1 MNFIQLQY
9 QSELVFDLSDQPNI
23 WQQIDLQ
30 LDQLNSVNR
39 LIYQQIK
46 LMLAHQQADIDFEQ
60 LTDDVVQIIQMQTTL
75 DEPVLQQLVT
85 NNIQQWQ
92 RFLTGERKTA
102 PTMPRAIRSI
112 NTDTDLDSCFA
123 SIVEQF
129 VDWNLIE
136 RISKITIDQSLHQLR
151 LTVQLTTARASNP
164 VAVVANGN
172 GNGNG
177 QYWLIRPVSTQ
188 APKLVQSLADTT
200 AALHEY
206 SPDVVLC
213 DQPQVAQQLAA
224 SWKQSPILRYSQAGL
239 RSTSFLNGDSPIWQP
254 AHTPDVVNLD
264 PEINEGYQL
273 LRRYDIHCIQSIAP
287 FAQLFNR

>member
-9 QSELVFDLSDQPNI
+9 QPELVLDLSDQPNI
-23 WQQIDLQ
+23 WQQIDTQ
-30 LDQLNSVNR
+30 LDQLNSANR

-46 LMLAHQQADIDFEQ
+46 LMLAHQQANIDFDQ
-60 LTDDVVQIIQMQTTL
+60 LVTAAVQIVQVQTNL
-75 DEPVLQQLVT
+75 DEPVLHQLVT
-85 NNIQQWQ
+85 NIVQQWQ

-102 PTMPRAIRSI
+102 PTAPRAIRSI
-112 NTDTDLDSCFA
+112 NADTDLDSCFA
-123 SIVEQF
+123 DVVDQF
-129 VDWNLIE
+129 IDWNMVA
-136 RISKITIDQSLHQLR
+136 RISKISIDQSLHQLR

-164 VAVVANGN
+164 VAVVTNDEGH
-172 GNGNG
+172 
-177 QYWLIRPVSTQ
+177 YWLIQPVSTQ
-188 APKLVQSLADTT
+188 APKFVQSLSDAMTS
-200 AALHEY
+200 LHEC

-213 DQPQVAQQLAA
+213 DQLPVARQLAA
-224 SWKQSPILRYSQAGL
+224 SWKQSPVLRYSQAGL

-264 PEINEGYQL
+264 PAINEGYQL

>member
-9 QSELVFDLSDQPNI
+9 QPELVLDLSDQPNI
-23 WQQIDLQ
+23 WQQINSQ

-60 LTDDVVQIIQMQTTL
+60 LTDDVVQIIQMQMNL
-75 DEPVLQQLVT
+75 DEPVLHQLVT
-85 NNIQQWQ
+85 TTVQQWQ

-102 PTMPRAIRSI
+102 PTMPRPMHLISA
-112 NTDTDLDSCFA
+112 DTDLYSCFA
-123 SIVEQF
+123 AIVEQF
-129 VDWNLIE
+129 IDWNLIE
-136 RISKITIDQSLHQLR
+136 RISKIAINQSLHQLQ
-151 LTVQLTTARASNP
+151 LTVQLTPVRASNP
-164 VAVVANGN
+164 VAVVANGE
-172 GNGNG
+172 G
-177 QYWLIRPVSTQ
+177 QYWLIRPVQTQ
-188 APKLVQSLADTT
+188 VPKLVQSLADAT
-200 AALHEY
+200 AALYEY
-206 SPDVVLC
+206 SSDVVLC
-213 DQPQVAQQLAA
+213 DQLQVAQQLAT

-239 RSTSFLNGDSPIWQP
+239 RSTNFLNGESPIWQP

-264 PEINEGYQL
+264 PAINEGYQL

>member
-9 QSELVFDLSDQPNI
+9 QPELVLDLSDQPDI
-23 WQQIDLQ
+23 WQQIDSQ

-46 LMLAHQQADIDFEQ
+46 LMLTHQQADIDFEQ
-60 LTDDVVQIIQMQTTL
+60 LTDDVVQIIQMQTNL
-75 DEPVLQQLVT
+75 DEPVLHQLVT
-85 NNIQQWQ
+85 TIVQQWQ

-102 PTMPRAIRSI
+102 PTMPRAIRLI
-112 NTDTDLDSCFA
+112 NAETDLYSCFA
-123 SIVEQF
+123 TIVEQF
-129 VDWNLIE
+129 IDWNLIE
-136 RISKITIDQSLHQLR
+136 RISKIAINQSLYQLQ
-151 LTVQLTTARASNP
+151 LTVQLTPVRASDP
-164 VAVVANGN
+164 VAVVANDSGH
-172 GNGNG
+172 
-177 QYWLIRPVSTQ
+177 YWLIRPVQTQ
-188 APKLVQSLADTT
+188 APKFVQSLSDVTT
-200 AALHEY
+200 FLHED

-213 DQPQVAQQLAA
+213 DQLQVAQQLTA

-239 RSTSFLNGDSPIWQP
+239 RSTNFLNGDSPIWQP
-254 AHTPDVVNLD
+254 VHTPDVVNLD

>member
-9 QSELVFDLSDQPNI
+9 QPELVFDLSDQPNI
-23 WQQIDLQ
+23 WQQINSQ

-46 LMLAHQQADIDFEQ
+46 LMLTHQQADLDFEQ
-60 LTDDVVQIIQMQTTL
+60 LTDDVVQIIQMQTNL
-75 DEPVLQQLVT
+75 DEPVLHQLVT
-85 NNIQQWQ
+85 TIVQQWQ

-102 PTMPRAIRSI
+102 PTMPRAIRLI
-112 NTDTDLDSCFA
+112 NAETDLYSCFA
-123 SIVEQF
+123 TIVEQF
-129 VDWNLIE
+129 IDWNTIE
-136 RISKITIDQSLHQLR
+136 RISKIAINQSLRQLQ
-151 LTVQLTTARASNP
+151 LTVQLTPVRASDP
-164 VAVVANGN
+164 VAVVANDSGH
-172 GNGNG
+172 
-177 QYWLIRPVSTQ
+177 YWLIRPVQTQ
-188 APKLVQSLADTT
+188 APKFVQSLSDVTT
-200 AALHEY
+200 FLHED

-213 DQPQVAQQLAA
+213 DQLQVAQQLTA

-239 RSTSFLNGDSPIWQP
+239 RSTNFLNGDSPIWQP
-254 AHTPDVVNLD
+254 VHTPDVVNLD

>member
-9 QSELVFDLSDQPNI
+9 QPELVLDLSNQPNI
-23 WQQIDLQ
+23 WQQIDTQ
-30 LDQLNSVNR
+30 LDQLNSANR

-60 LTDDVVQIIQMQTTL
+60 LTDDVVQIIQMQTNL
-75 DEPVLQQLVT
+75 DEPVLHQLVAT
-85 NNIQQWQ
+85 IVQQWQ

-164 VAVVANGN
+164 VAVVANGE
-172 GNGNG
+172 G
-177 QYWLIRPVSTQ
+177 QYWLIRPVSEQ
-188 APKLVQSLADTT
+188 APKLMQSLADAMTS
-200 AALHEY
+200 LHEY

-213 DQPQVAQQLAA
+213 DQLPVARQLAA
-224 SWKQSPILRYSQAGL
+224 SWKQSPVLRYSQAGL
-239 RSTSFLNGDSPIWQP
+239 RSTSFLSGESPIWQSNGVS
-254 AHTPDVVNLD
+254 DVADLD
-264 PEINEGYQL
+264 PSINEGYQL

-287 FAQLFNR
+287 FAQLLNS

>member
-9 QSELVFDLSDQPNI
+9 QPELVIDLSDQPNI
-23 WQQIDLQ
+23 WQQINSQ

-46 LMLAHQQADIDFEQ
+46 LMLAHQQADIDFTQ
-60 LTDDVVQIIQMQTTL
+60 LTDNVVQIIQMQTNL
-75 DEPVLQQLVT
+75 DEPVLHQLVT
-85 NNIQQWQ
+85 TIVQQWQ

-102 PTMPRAIRSI
+102 PTMPRAMRLISA
-112 NTDTDLDSCFA
+112 DTDLYSCFA
-123 SIVEQF
+123 NIVDQLI
-129 VDWNLIE
+129 DWNTIE
-136 RISKITIDQSLHQLR
+136 RISKISINQSLQQLQ
-151 LTVQLTTARASNP
+151 LTVQLTPVRASNP
-164 VAVVANGN
+164 VAVVAND
-172 GNGNG
+172 NG
-177 QYWLIRPVSTQ
+177 QYWLIRPVSVQ
-188 APKLVQSLADTT
+188 APKLVQSLADVMTF
-200 AALHEY
+200 LHEY

-213 DQPQVAQQLAA
+213 DQLQVAQQLVA
-224 SWKQSPILRYSQAGL
+224 SWKQSPILRYLQAGL
-239 RSTSFLNGDSPIWQP
+239 RSTNFLNGESPIWQP

>member
-9 QSELVFDLSDQPNI
+9 QPELVLDLSDQPNI
-23 WQQIDLQ
+23 WQQIDTQ
-30 LDQLNSVNR
+30 LDQLNSANR

-46 LMLAHQQADIDFEQ
+46 LMLTHQQADLDFEQ
-60 LTDDVVQIIQMQTTL
+60 LTDDVVQIIQMQTNL
-75 DEPVLQQLVT
+75 DEPVLHQLVT
-85 NNIQQWQ
+85 TIVQQWQ

-112 NTDTDLDSCFA
+112 STDTDLDSCFA

-136 RISKITIDQSLHQLR
+136 RISKIAIDQSLHQLR

-164 VAVVANGN
+164 VAVVANGE
-172 GNGNG
+172 G
-177 QYWLIRPVSTQ
+177 QYWLIRPVQTQ
-188 APKLVQSLADTT
+188 VPKLVQSPADVT
-200 AALHEY
+200 AALYEY
-206 SPDVVLC
+206 SSDVVLC

-224 SWKQSPILRYSQAGL
+224 SWKQSPVLRYSQAGL
-239 RSTSFLNGDSPIWQP
+239 RSTNFLNGESPIWQP
-254 AHTPDVVNLD
+254 AHTPDVINLD
-264 PEINEGYQL
+264 PAINEGYQL

>member
-9 QSELVFDLSDQPNI
+9 QPELVLDLSDQPNI
-23 WQQIDLQ
+23 WQQISAQ
-30 LDQLNSVNR
+30 LDQLNSTNR

-46 LMLAHQQADIDFEQ
+46 LMLTHQQANIDFEQ
-60 LTDDVVQIIQMQTTL
+60 LTNDVVQIIQMQTNL
-75 DEPVLQQLVT
+75 DEPVLHQLVT
-85 NNIQQWQ
+85 TSVQQWQ

-102 PTMPRAIRSI
+102 PTMPRALRLISA
-112 NTDTDLDSCFA
+112 DTDLYSCFA
-123 SIVEQF
+123 TIVEQF
-129 VDWNLIE
+129 IDWNLIE
-136 RISKITIDQSLHQLR
+136 RISKIAINQSLQQLQ
-151 LTVQLTTARASNP
+151 LTVQLTPVRASNP
-164 VAVVANGN
+164 VAIIAD
-172 GNGNG
+172 GNG
-177 QYWLIRPVSTQ
+177 QYLLIRPVSTQ
-188 APKLVQSLADTT
+188 APKLVQSLADVTT
-200 AALHEY
+200 ALHEY

-213 DQPQVAQQLAA
+213 DQLQVAQQLAA

-264 PEINEGYQL
+264 PSINEGYQL

>member
-9 QSELVFDLSDQPNI
+9 QPELVLDLSDQPNI
-23 WQQIDLQ
+23 WQQINSQ

-46 LMLAHQQADIDFEQ
+46 LMLAHQQADLDFEQ
-60 LTDDVVQIIQMQTTL
+60 LTDDVVQIIQMQTNL
-75 DEPVLQQLVT
+75 DEPVLHQLVT
-85 NNIQQWQ
+85 TIAQQWQ

-102 PTMPRAIRSI
+102 PTMPRALRLISA
-112 NTDTDLDSCFA
+112 DTDLYSCFA
-123 SIVEQF
+123 TIVEQF
-129 VDWNLIE
+129 IDWNLIE
-136 RISKITIDQSLHQLR
+136 RISKIAINQSLQQLQ

-164 VAVVANGN
+164 VAVVAND
-172 GNGNG
+172 NG
-177 QYWLIRPVSTQ
+177 QYWLIRPDHTQ
-188 APKLVQSLADTT
+188 APKLVHSLSD
-200 AALHEY
+200 ALTFLHDD

-213 DQPQVAQQLAA
+213 DQLQVAQQLAA
-224 SWKQSPILRYSQAGL
+224 SWKQSPILKYSQAGL
-239 RSTSFLNGDSPIWQP
+239 RSTNFLNGESPIWQP
-254 AHTPDVVNLD
+254 AHAPDVVNLD